1 MRLGRLVRALFR
13 ELNSIIKY
21 IKFISHFAVKP
32 RRYMD
37 FQAWEQTDFSAPSP
51 PFVKRM
57 CLSRNA
63 IPGST
68 FIESGTFLGETTRFL
83 GDRYPKVISI
93 EPEPKLFENAREFF
107 ESYANVEILNGTSET
122 VFPNLIPQL
131 RGDVS
136 FWLDG
141 HNSNGITY
149 KASTDTPIACE
160 LQVIEENISNF
171 EKISVCIDDVRC
183 FISQLKEYED
193 YPDITYLISWA
204 ERNSLNWHIEHDI
217 FVATNSI
224 K

>member
-1 MRLGRLVRALFR
+1 MRLDRLIKALFR
-13 ELNSIIKY
+13 EMNTIMKY
-21 IKFISHFAVKP
+21 VKFLSQCAVKP
-32 RRYMD
+32 RRYMEL
-37 FQAWEQTDFSAPSP
+37 QVWEKTGFSAPSP
-51 PFVKRM
+51 PFVKRT

-68 FIESGTFLGETTRFL
+68 FVESGTFLGETTRYL
-83 GDRYPKVISI
+83 GERYPKVISI
-93 EPEPKLFENAREFF
+93 EPEPKLFENARRLF
-107 ESYANVEILNGTSET
+107 ERNANVEILNGTSET

-171 EKISVCIDDVRC
+171 GKISVCIDDVRC
-183 FISQLKEYED
+183 FISQSKEYED
-193 YPDITYLISWA
+193 YPDVTYLISWA
-204 ERNSLNWHIEHDI
+204 DRNSLHWHIEHDI

-224 K
+224 P